1 MSNYGNHITVL
12 LSFSKPFFLQQDE
25 IQAYGIDIEGPVP
38 DDHDDGSN
46 AVEVPI
52 TSNPLESNH
61 YQQMCAAI
69 DPLRP
74 SDSYG
79 IDIYME
85 VSKHM
90 QLQDETFHCQ
100 NLYLFLNCKFDNLNK
115 LQSNHQNNLLNIITK
130 MIAIKAIIDFLE

>member
-52 TSNPLESNH
+52 TSNPLEPNH

-85 VSKHM
+85 VVSFI
-90 QLQDETFHCQ
+90 ETHAV
-100 NLYLFLNCKFDNLNK
+100 
-115 LQSNHQNNLLNIITK
+115 TG
-130 MIAIKAIIDFLE
+130 